1 MLFTTLSR
9 PTGSTVIALL
19 LAMIPLATPF
29 LGMRQQS
36 RDQDEPIKLKT
47 DLVTV
52 TAAVTDTRNR
62 GFKAL
67 KQSDF
72 KIYEDGIEQKIAHF
86 AATQEPFSL
95 MLLLDISGS
104 TSADIALMK
113 NAAGNFVDQLRA
125 EERVGVIVFSRQI
138 TPVAELGATRT
149 MTHAAIAS
157 ISTSVGTLTQRYTSN
172 TGTSFYDALLEAV
185 ERSGLTKVEGRKAIV
200 CMSDGVDSTSAKAYR
215 EVASAVERAET
226 SVYLLQLNTEEATM
240 NGLLKPQ
247 NDPEFIN
254 LSASQLK
261 RYFDEREPDSPMRDL
276 PRKQISPLILR
287 EINTGLYEIARR
299 DNTNLAERTGGRVY
313 PVKSLDDLKNVYQQ
327 VAEDLRNQYSLGYYS
342 SNQDR
347 DGRWREIKVEVT
359 QPGARVRA
367 RSGYWAAKK

>member
-1 MLFTTLSR
+1 MLSLPAASA
-9 PTGSTVIALL
+9 VIALL
-19 LAMIPLATPF
+19 LAILPPAP
-29 LGMRQQS
+29 RQQP
-36 RDQDEPIKLKT
+36 RDQDEPIKLKA

-52 TAAVTDTRNR
+52 TAAVTDSGHRSLN
-62 GFKAL
+62 AL

-72 KIYEDGIEQKIAHF
+72 KIYEDGIEQKISHF

-104 TSADIALMK
+104 TSADITLMK
-113 NAAGNFVDQLRA
+113 TAAENFLDRLRA
-125 EERVGVIVFSRQI
+125 EDRVGVMVFSRQI
-138 TPVAELGATRT
+138 NHVAEIGATRT
-149 MTHAAIAS
+149 MTHTAVAS
-157 ISTSVGTLTQRYTSN
+157 VSTSAGTLTQRYTSN

-185 ERSGLTKVEGRKAIV
+185 ERSGLSKVEGRKAIV
-200 CMSDGVDSTSAKAYR
+200 CMSDGVDSTSVKTFK
-215 EVASAVERAET
+215 EVAPAVERAET

-247 NDPEFIN
+247 NDPDFIN

-299 DNTNLAERTGGRVY
+299 DNASLAERTGGRVY

-327 VAEDLRNQYSLGYYS
+327 VAEDLRNQYSIGYYP

-347 DGRWREIKVEVT
+347 DGRWREIKVEVAR
-359 QPGARVRA
+359 PGARVRA
-367 RSGYWAAKK
+367 RSGYWAGKR